1 VGPGNADHDRE
12 ETMIAGMKTGM
23 RLGILLLLGL
33 TTIAGG
39 DPFGTAEPLWSRY
52 FETNPRAMEMYGTRA
67 VPLGDRE
74 RCEAVREMFREA
86 GLKEPV
92 LEASGCVDECPGN
105 VIAVLPGSAPGAIIV
120 SAHLDRAGSG
130 EGAVDDFSGVVMV
143 AMLLGH
149 FRDRPHKHTLIFAAF
164 DGEERNLSGSRRFI
178 ESSANMPD
186 EVLAFIN
193 LECLGVTFPRSWE
206 EGSSESLE
214 EVFVT
219 AGKLNRI
226 DSGPVSITG
235 VKADSIAFLEAG
247 YPAVTVQGIHP
258 EDVPLL
264 GTAWDRAGVVRTDI
278 LSVTF
283 DALTEF
289 IRELDELTD
298 APNPENNI
306 TPAIGGALSRP
317 EEKY

>member
-1 VGPGNADHDRE
+1 MGKRKIGIVFMRTIRG
-12 ETMIAGMKTGM
+12 IAV
-23 RLGILLLLGL
+23 LILLGL
-33 TTIAGG
+33 STLAGG

-52 FETNPRAMEMYGTRA
+52 FEKNPRVREILGTRDI
-67 VPLGDRE
+67 PLTDRE

-86 GLKEPV
+86 GPAEPV
-92 LEASGCVDECPGN
+92 LEASDCIETCPGN
-105 VIAVLPGSAPGAIIV
+105 VVGKLPGPAPGAIII

-149 FRDRPHKHTLIFAAF
+149 FRDRMHRHTLIFVAF
-164 DGEERNLSGSRRFI
+164 DGEEEGLNGSRRFI
-178 ESSANMPD
+178 ETSTHMPKD
-186 EVLAFIN
+186 VLAVIN

-214 EVFVT
+214 EMFIT

-226 DSGPVSITG
+226 DSGPVSVRG

-247 YPAVTVQGIHP
+247 YPAITVHGIDP
-258 EDVPLL
+258 EDIRRL
-264 GTAWDRAGVVRTDI
+264 GTGWDRAGVVRTDI

-289 IRELDELTD
+289 IRELDALAIAPD
-298 APNPENNI
+298 AANETYP
-306 TPAIGGALSRP
+306 
-317 EEKY
+317 